1 MNLSPQKFLLFL
13 FIAMIAISLAIVTL
27 YECDVL
33 TAANYNGHGVSEYH
47 TVMIMELL
55 TICLIPFSL
64 RLFKFK
70 HVRRQLTSNAAS
82 ALRKWGAIRL
92 FMIALPMI
100 INTILYYQFMNVAFG
115 YLAII
120 CLLSLAFIY
129 PSKAKCDQETNKN
142 T

>member
-13 FIAMIAISLAIVTL
+13 FIAMIAIGLAIVTL
-27 YECDVL
+27 YECDLL

-70 HVRRQLTSNAAS
+70 HVRCQLASNAAS
-82 ALRKWGAIRL
+82 SLRKWGAIRL

-100 INTILYYQFMNVAFG
+100 FNTILYYQFMNVAFG

-129 PSKAKCDQETNKN
+129 PSKAKCDQETNRN